1 MNYVF
6 GPVHSRRL
14 GLSLGV
20 DPVQDK
26 TCTLDCVYC
35 QLGATALKTFKRGIF
50 VPARA
55 VLDEVRS
62 VIDSGKKIDYI
73 TFSGTGEPTLNIE
86 LGSMIS
92 EIKAM
97 STVPIA
103 VITNSTFIHLED
115 VRADLMQ
122 ADLVIPSV
130 DAVNQQ
136 VFENINRPHSGI
148 NLKQLLNGLETFSHT
163 YTGRLW
169 VEVMLVKGINDT
181 SEELQAL
188 ANYLNRLGCEKIQ
201 INTVTRPPAESNCAA
216 VGDDVL
222 NHAQDLFGSRSEIIG
237 STRQTCN
244 AADNNDP
251 CTRIHALVRSH
262 PCTLTQLCSTLGL
275 SNTQAEKALHI
286 LIDRQTVE
294 KAGHG
299 SKIFYRAS
307 GR

>member
-1 MNYVF
+1 MKYVF

-35 QLGATALKTFKRGIF
+35 QLGSTALKIFKRGIF
-50 VPARA
+50 APPRA
-55 VLDEVRS
+55 VVDEVRS

-92 EIKAM
+92 EIKAI
-97 STVPIA
+97 SALPIA
-103 VITNSTFIHLED
+103 VITNSTFLHLED

-122 ADLVIPSV
+122 ADLVVPSV
-130 DAVNQQ
+130 DAVNQN
-136 VFENINRPHSGI
+136 VFESINRPHADI
-148 NLKQLLNGLETFSHT
+148 DLTQLLNGLETFSHA

-169 VEVMLVKGINDT
+169 VEVMLVRGINDT
-181 SEELQAL
+181 GEELQAL
-188 ANYLNRLGCEKIQ
+188 ANYLNRLNCEKIQ
-201 INTVTRPPAESNCAA
+201 INTVTRPPAETNCAA

-222 NHAQDLFGSRSEIIG
+222 DRARDLFGSRSEVIG
-237 STRQTCN
+237 AFSQTGDAVN
-244 AADNNDP
+244 DADP

-262 PCTLTQLCSTLGL
+262 PCTLEQLCSTLGL
-275 SNTQAEKALHI
+275 NSAQAEEALNI